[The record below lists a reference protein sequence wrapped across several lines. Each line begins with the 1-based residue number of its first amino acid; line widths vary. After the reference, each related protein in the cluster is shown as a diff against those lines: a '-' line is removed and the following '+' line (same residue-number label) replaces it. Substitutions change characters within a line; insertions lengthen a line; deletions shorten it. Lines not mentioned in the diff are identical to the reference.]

1 MGSRRLP
8 LLSALPMVLVPA
20 FAFAQASI
28 SGVVRDSSSAVLPG
42 VTIEASSPA
51 LIEKVR
57 SVVSDGNG
65 QYRIIDLRPGVYT
78 VTFTLPGF
86 SVVKREGVELAGS
99 FTATVN
105 ADMRVGALEETIT
118 VTGQAPVVDV
128 QGTTAQRTLTHE
140 VIDNIPAG
148 RSHLTQ
154 AVLIPGLSS
163 SQGAS
168 RGTTMDV
175 GGTNNLQNTL
185 VSIHGGRQSDTR
197 LMVDGVRIGNIA
209 GEGQWTNYVPDQGGA
224 QEVTIDYSAVS
235 AEQITGGLRI
245 NLVPREGG
253 NSFHGSVFATGVTE
267 AWQGSNLS
275 DDLVA
280 RGLGT
285 PNRMKQA
292 YDVNPSA
299 GGPIFRDKL
308 WFYFS
313 TRHQNNESYIAG
325 TYANKNAGDPAKWLY
340 EPDSTQQSV
349 FSITQRSVSTRLT
362 WQASQ
367 KNKFSAYY
375 DTQTRNWDDNVVNV
389 SPEAITMWRFPRL
402 GLTQVSWTSPYTN
415 RLLFEA
421 RAQLKAEAF
430 YDLYNRDNPIYKS
443 MIPVIE
449 QSTGLFY
456 RAPAANG
463 QASIYGRTDQ
473 SLRTGQAA
481 MSYVTGAH
489 AFKVG
494 IVDTWAR
501 AKGRNDDNDYHV
513 TYRFNN
519 GVPNQLTQRATPTE
533 SLSVMK
539 AELGIYA
546 QDKWTIDRL
555 TLNGGIRF
563 DYLSGY
569 FPELHLG
576 PAYFVPNRDITFPRE
591 DSISWKDISPR
602 LGGAYDLF
610 GDGKTA
616 LKVSLG
622 RYVLASVATVNSPSG
637 RVANTVTRSW
647 TDADLDYTPDCDL
660 FNPFLNGECGTM
672 SNTTF
677 GQQQVQTT
685 FYNQDMIRGWGK
697 RPYNWEFSASVQRE
711 IVARVGVEFGYF
723 RRWFGNSQVTD
734 NRANTA
740 ADFTQYFIT
749 APADSRLPG
758 GGGYQVTG
766 LYDLNPDKVGQTNN
780 YVTFA
785 SDYGNQTE
793 RWNGVDVTVNARLSD
808 GILVQGGVSTGRASF
823 NNCEVRAQLPELT
836 LTAPFGINPVTPYC
850 DITEDFQ
857 TQVKLLGTYRVP
869 KVRVNFAAT
878 FQSVAGFPI
887 LSIYNVPN
895 SQIQPVLGR
904 PLSGGAAN
912 ASVGLVAP
920 GTMFNDRANQLD
932 IRFGRPVSV
941 GRARVTVNLD
951 IYNALNGNPV
961 LLQNNNYAA
970 WLRPQKILE
979 PRLFK
984 ISGQLDF

>member
-1 MGSRRLP
+1 ML
-8 LLSALPMVLVPA
+8 ACVVLVPA
-20 FAFAQASI
+20 LAAAQASI
-28 SGVVRDSSSAVLPG
+28 TGVVSDTSGAVLPG
-42 VTIEASSPA
+42 VTVEASSPV

-57 SVVSDGNG
+57 SVTSDSSG
-65 QYRIIDLRPGVYT
+65 QYRIVDLRPGVYS

-86 SVVKREGVELAGS
+86 AVIKREGIELAGS

-105 ADMRVGALEETIT
+105 AEMRVGQLEETIT
-118 VTGQAPVVDV
+118 VTGQAAVVDV
-128 QGTTAQRTLTHE
+128 QNTTAQRTLTHE

-148 RSHLTQ
+148 RSHLSQ

-163 SQGAS
+163 SQGAT

-197 LMVDGVRIGNIA
+197 LMLDGVRIGNIA

-224 QEVTIDYSAVS
+224 QELTIDYSAVS

-253 NSFHGSVFATGVTE
+253 NSFRGSAFITAVNE
-267 AWQGSNLS
+267 NWQTSNV
-275 DDLVA
+275 DADLTA

-292 YDVNPSA
+292 YDFNPSG
-299 GGPIFRDKL
+299 GGPIVKDRL
-308 WFYFS
+308 WFYSS

-325 TYANKNAGDPAKWLY
+325 TYANKNAGDPTKWLY
-340 EPDSTQQSV
+340 EPDLTQQSV
-349 FSITQRSVSTRLT
+349 FKITQRSYSTRLT

-367 KNKFSAYY
+367 RNKITGYY
-375 DTQTRNWDDNVVNV
+375 DTQTRNWDDNVPNV

-402 GLTQVSWTSPYTN
+402 GLTQVSWTSPFTN
-415 RLLFEA
+415 KLLFEG

-430 YDLYNRDNPIYKS
+430 YDLYNRENPIYKS

-463 QASIYGRTDQ
+463 QASFYGRTDQ
-473 SLRTGQAA
+473 NLRTFQGSA
-481 MSYVTGAH
+481 SYVTGAH

-494 IVDTWAR
+494 VVDTWAR
-501 AKGRNDDNDYHV
+501 AFGRNEDNDYHL

-519 GVPNQLTQRATPTE
+519 GIPNQLTQRATPTE

-546 QDKWTIDRL
+546 QDKWTVNKL
-555 TLNGGIRF
+555 TLNGGIRY
-563 DYLSGY
+563 DYLAGY

-576 PAYFVPNRDITFPRE
+576 PAYFVPNRDITFARE
-591 DSISWKDISPR
+591 DSIAWKDISPR
-602 LGGAYDLF
+602 IGGAYDLF

-616 LKVSLG
+616 LKASIG
-622 RYVLASVATVNSPSG
+622 RYVLASASTVNSPSG
-637 RVANTVTRSW
+637 RVANTITRTW
-647 TDADLDYTPDCDL
+647 TDANGNFIPDCDL
-660 FNPFLNGECGTM
+660 FNTQQNGECGVM

-685 FYNQDMIRGWGK
+685 FYNEEMIRGFGV

-711 IVARVGVEFGYF
+711 IVPRVGMEFGYF
-723 RRWFGNSQVTD
+723 RRWFGNFQVTD
-734 NRANTA
+734 NRANATS
-740 ADFTQYFIT
+740 DWTQYSIT
-749 APADSRLPG
+749 APSDPRLPN
-758 GGGYQVTG
+758 GGGYQVSG
-766 LYDLNPDKVGQTNN
+766 LYDLNPNKVGQTNN

-785 SDYGNQTE
+785 SDYGKMWE
-793 RWNGVDVTVNARLSD
+793 HWNGVDLTVNARP
-808 GILVQGGVSTGRASF
+808 GNGVLVQGGLSTGRTTLNA
-823 NNCEVRAQLPELT
+823 CDVRANLPELSLAT
-836 LTAPFGINPVTPYC
+836 PFTINTTTPYC
-850 DITEDFQ
+850 DITENWL
-857 TQVKLLGTYRVP
+857 TQVKLLGTYTVP
-869 KVRVNFAAT
+869 KVAVNFAAT

-887 LSIYNVPN
+887 LSTFNAPN
-895 SQIQPVLGR
+895 AQVQTSLGR

-912 ASVGLVAP
+912 AAVALVAP

-932 IRFGRPVSV
+932 LRFGKPVRFGR
-941 GRARVTVNLD
+941 ARTVVNLD

-984 ISGQLDF
+984 ISAQFDF